1 MILVDSYVEVT
12 MPKER
17 QALRRL
23 FEIAAAVSALMIGVV
38 VSGAPVAGAATSA
51 PVPVVTSV
59 SPAFGTAGDA
69 NTTLV
74 MISGANL
81 AGATSVHFGADNAP
95 DFQVNSS
102 TLISVNTPPAMAGT
116 VDVTVTTPA
125 GTSATSPADKFVF
138 QGPSSSP
145 PVVTSLSPSSGPA
158 PNQAGGPPVGVLID
172 GSNFI
177 GATAVHF
184 GSISV
189 PASMSVVSATE
200 IGVVAPPELA
210 GTVVDVTVTTAAGTS
225 ATSPADRFT
234 YTATLPASGYW
245 EVASDG
251 GIFSFGDAPFLGSMG
266 GTHLNAPVVGMAI
279 DQSANGYFEVASDGG
294 IFSFGDALFR
304 GSMGGTHLNSPIVG
318 MALDADTGGYWE
330 VAADGG
336 VFSFDAPFLGSLGGT
351 HLNSPIVGMAPSPFG
366 HGYWLAAADGAV
378 YSFGGAPNLGSAAT
392 SPTAPVV
399 SITSDQ
405 IDGYWLI
412 TGNGTLFPFGSAPN
426 EGSTAALH
434 LNKPIVGMAPGA
446 NFPLGNP
453 VNTSGYWEV
462 GADGGIFTFGTPGY
476 YGSMGG
482 VALNAP
488 IVGIAS
494 TEQPGQDTGP

>member
-1 MILVDSYVEVT
+1 MGG
-12 MPKER
+12 
-17 QALRRL
+17 AL
-23 FEIAAAVSALMIGVV
+23 ICGTS
-38 VSGAPVAGAATSA
+38 VAGAATPS

-59 SPAFGTAGDA
+59 SPSFGTAGEN

-74 MISGANL
+74 MISGANFT
-81 AGATSVHFGADNAP
+81 GATAVHFGSDNAP
-95 DFQVNSS
+95 EFQVESS
-102 TLISVNTPPAMAGT
+102 TLIAVNSPSEMAGT

-125 GTSATSPADKFVF
+125 GTSATSPMDKFVF

-158 PNQAGGPPVGVLID
+158 PNEAGGPSVGVLIE

-189 PASMSVVSATE
+189 PGPLGIESATE
-200 IGVVAPPELA
+200 IGVVAPAQPA

-225 ATSPADRFT
+225 ALSPADRFT
-234 YTATLPASGYW
+234 YTAPLPASGYW

-251 GIFSFGDAPFLGSMG
+251 GIFSFGNAPFLGSMG
-266 GTHLNAPVVGMAI
+266 GKHLNAPVVGMAI
-279 DQSANGYFEVASDGG
+279 DQSALGYYEVASDGG
-294 IFSFGDALFR
+294 IFTFGDAPFR

-351 HLNSPIVGMAPSPFG
+351 HLNSPIVGMAPAPFG
-366 HGYWLAAADGAV
+366 HGYWLAAADGTV
-378 YSFGGAPNLGSAAT
+378 YPFGGAPNLGSATT
-392 SPTAPVV
+392 SPSAPVV
-399 SITSDQ
+399 SIASDAE
-405 IDGYWLI
+405 DGYWLI

-426 EGSTAALH
+426 EGSTAGLH

-453 VNTSGYWEV
+453 APTFGYWEV

-482 VALNAP
+482 AALNAP